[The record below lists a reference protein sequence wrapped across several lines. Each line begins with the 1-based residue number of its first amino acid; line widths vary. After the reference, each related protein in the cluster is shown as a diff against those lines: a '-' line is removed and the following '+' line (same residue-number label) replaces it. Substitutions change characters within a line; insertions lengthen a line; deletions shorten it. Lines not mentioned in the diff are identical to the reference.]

1 MSQVRVVESA
11 SGGFRLDKWLWAARF
26 YKTRSL
32 AAAAIEA
39 GKVRIGNERVKPAR
53 AVRIG
58 DLLLLTRGD
67 DVAEVVVR
75 RLSSVR
81 GPAVVAQQLYEETEA
96 SRAKRARERERAR
109 LEREPASELKG
120 RPSKRDARVL
130 RRLRS
135 E

>member
-1 MSQVRVVESA
+1 MDRYGDDLRD
-11 SGGFRLDKWLWAARF
+11 SGAVRLDKWLWAARF

-32 AAAAIEA
+32 ASAAIEA
-39 GKVRIGNERVKPAR
+39 GKVKVRSERVKPAR

-58 DLLLLTRGD
+58 DLLLLARGG

-75 RLSSVR
+75 RLSSER
-81 GPAVVAQQLYEETEA
+81 GSAAVAQQLYEETEP
-96 SRAKRARERERAR
+96 SRARRAEAAERAR
-109 LEREPASELKG
+109 LEREPAAGLRG

-135 E
+135 G

>member
-1 MSQVRVVESA
+1 MGRDSDDGDD
-11 SGGFRLDKWLWAARF
+11 SGGVRLDKWLWAARF

-32 AAAAIEA
+32 ASAAIEV
-39 GKVRIGNERVKPAR
+39 GKVKVRGERVKPAR

-58 DLLLLTRGD
+58 DTLLLARGD

-75 RLSSVR
+75 QLSSAR
-81 GPAVVAQQLYEETEA
+81 GPAAVAQLLYDETEA
-96 SRAKRARERERAR
+96 SRARRARARERAR
-109 LEREPASELKG
+109 LEREPAAGLRG

>member
-1 MSQVRVVESA
+1 MELVRGDGAA
-11 SGGFRLDKWLWAARF
+11 SGGMRLDKWLWAARL

-32 AAAAIEA
+32 ASAAIDA
-39 GKVRIGNERVKPAR
+39 GRVRVGNDRVKPAR
-53 AVRIG
+53 AVRTG
-58 DLLLLTRGD
+58 DLLLLARGD

-75 RLSSVR
+75 RLSSAR

-96 SRAKRARERERAR
+96 SRARRARAQERAR
-109 LEREPASELKG
+109 LEREPAAGLKG
-120 RPSKRDARVL
+120 RPSKRDARAL

>member
-1 MSQVRVVESA
+1 MGQVRGVESA

-39 GKVRIGNERVKPAR
+39 GKVKVRNEHVKPAR

-58 DLLLLTRGD
+58 DVLLLARGD

-75 RLSSVR
+75 RLSSAR
-81 GPAVVAQQLYEETEA
+81 GPAAVAQQLYEETDT
-96 SRAKRARERERAR
+96 SRARRARAMERAR
-109 LEREPASELKG
+109 LEREPAAGIKG

>member
-1 MSQVRVVESA
+1 MSQVRGVESDP
-11 SGGFRLDKWLWAARF
+11 GGFRLDKWLWAARF

-39 GKVRIGNERVKPAR
+39 GKVKVRNERVKPAR

-58 DLLLLTRGD
+58 DVLLLARGD
-67 DVAEVVVR
+67 ALAEVVVR
-75 RLSSVR
+75 RLSSTR
-81 GPAVVAQQLYEETEA
+81 GPAVVAQQLYEETEP
-96 SRAKRARERERAR
+96 SRARRAREKERAR
-109 LEREPASELKG
+109 LEREPAAELKG
-120 RPSKRDARVL
+120 RPSKRDARLL

>member
-1 MSQVRVVESA
+1 MSRNDDGGD
-11 SGGFRLDKWLWAARF
+11 SGGVRLDKWLWAARF

-32 AAAAIEA
+32 ASAAIEA
-39 GKVRIGNERVKPAR
+39 GKVKVRSERVKPAR

-58 DLLLLTRGD
+58 DRLLLARGD

-75 RLSSVR
+75 QLSSAR
-81 GPAVVAQQLYEETEA
+81 GPAAVAQLLYDETEA
-96 SRAKRARERERAR
+96 SRARRARARERAR
-109 LEREPASELKG
+109 LEREPAAGLRG

>member
-1 MSQVRVVESA
+1 MSQVRGVDNA
-11 SGGFRLDKWLWAARF
+11 SSGFRLDKWLWAARF
-26 YKTRSL
+26 FKTRSL

-39 GKVRIGNERVKPAR
+39 GKVKVRNERVKPAR

-58 DLLLLTRGD
+58 DVVLLARGD

-75 RLSSVR
+75 RLSSTR
-81 GPAVVAQQLYEETEA
+81 GPAVVAQQLYEETEP
-96 SRAKRARERERAR
+96 SRARRAREKERAR
-109 LEREPASELKG
+109 LEREPAAELKG
-120 RPSKRDARVL
+120 RPNKRDARLL